1 MRYSMLL
8 WLRLALARGRRA
20 GPLARAAAA
29 MARPPGPL
37 IWLHLADGPEAASGA
52 ALIAQHLLRQRP
64 GSALRVTWSGP
75 EPVVIDWPAGVICLA
90 APEDTPTATRL
101 VLEAW
106 RPDLIVLV
114 GNDLPSAL
122 ICSAQ
127 DLRIPVMIADA
138 RIPPDTRRSMFLR
151 GEQRSLLSRLSR
163 MLVRDPESAAAL
175 ARLGA
180 NPNRIEV
187 GGQLSEPADPLP
199 CSEAERSSIAGQMR
213 ARPVWLA
220 VAVPAGELAAVLVA
234 HRHALRHAHRSL
246 LILAPDTPDD
256 ATDLACELESDG
268 WVVGR
273 RTLEGEPD
281 EEMQIFLADD
291 PGDFGLWYRLAPVT
305 YMGGTFSEGT
315 RAPRSPLE
323 AAALGSAIVHG
334 PKTAPFGAEYARLD
348 NARAARAV
356 LRPTGLG
363 EAVADLMAPDRAAI
377 LAHNAWAVTSGGA
390 GAAEAVAR
398 AILSE
403 LDSRATGAQ

>member
-1 MRYSMLL
+1 MRYSVLL

-20 GPLARAAAA
+20 SPLAHAAAQ
-29 MARPPGPL
+29 MVRPPGAL
-37 IWLHLADGPEAASGA
+37 IWLHLADGPEAVSGA

-64 GSALRVTWSGP
+64 AVQLRITFCGP
-75 EPVVIDWPAGVICLA
+75 EPVTATWPADVPCLP
-90 APEDTPTATRL
+90 APEDTPAATRL
-101 VLEAW
+101 VLESW

-114 GNDLPSAL
+114 GNGLPGAL
-122 ICSAQ
+122 ICTAHK
-127 DLRIPVMIADA
+127 LGVPVMIADA
-138 RIPPDTRRSMFLR
+138 RIAPDARRGLFLR
-151 GEQRSLLSRLSR
+151 SEQRSLLSRLSR

-180 NPNRIEV
+180 PPNRIEV

-199 CSEAERSSIAGQMR
+199 CSEAERASIAGLMR

-220 VAVPAGELAAVLVA
+220 VAVPTAELAAVLVA

-246 LILAPDTPDD
+246 LILAPATPGE
-256 ATDLACELESDG
+256 ATDLAAELEADG

-315 RAPRSPLE
+315 GAARSPLE
-323 AAALGSAIVHG
+323 AAALGSAIIHG
-334 PKTAPFGAEYARLD
+334 PRTAPFDAEYARLD
-348 NARAARAV
+348 DARAARAV
-356 LRPTGLG
+356 LRPTRLG
-363 EAVADLMAPDRAAI
+363 DAVADLMAPDRAAI

-403 LDSRATGAQ
+403 LDSRTTGAQ